1 MRQQRSLRLLT
12 VKAGIALSLL
22 GCSNAGTLP
31 ESTKAYEKAD
41 KIFHDGVH
49 RVEADRR
56 ARDAYAIGVQPDAM
70 WVSTNLIR
78 SNHIMPVSLQKSRYS
93 FVRGFKMTLK
103 DLSSYVTQVTGVN
116 VRRAPEL
123 IEKRITSSASTTVDG
138 SSVQPIADPSQQQN
152 TSDNDNELAE
162 FIPTD
167 VYRPNLTNVTLAEA
181 MDVITQEL
189 GIYWRYSRSEG
200 ITLYYFD
207 TASFTINEST
217 KTQTITKTST
227 TGQSG
232 SQTDTGSVDNSS
244 SLTVAQEIRG
254 NFWAE
259 AKPAIMEMRS
269 NYGRIVVNTGA
280 GGHIHVT
287 DSPDVI
293 AQVGKY
299 VEEQNRRFEREAR
312 IQLMIV
318 NVRKSSTDNFGL
330 NLNIVQ
336 DRVNREL
343 FNLTTTRG
351 AIDGGSG
358 LSVQNNRQNAFN
370 GSQLF
375 LDALSTQGKVS
386 VLRTEEFPVSNY
398 NAYNHKIGGV
408 SRFLSQ
414 ASTSDTGDDIV
425 ADNVIEDLFEGRG
438 VALLPKIQ
446 SPQRASFEIFIDES
460 SIASTEEIT
469 LGDGLISNAP
479 QTLNDEYSNT
489 LSFRNGQSRVLL
501 NYTFERSNRS
511 DSYTLKKTSC
521 ITGCNKESEYERN
534 YLLYVMTTW
543 IQ

>member
-1 MRQQRSLRLLT
+1 MIQQRTLRLLT
-12 VKAGIALSLL
+12 VKTIIALALV

-31 ESTKAYEKAD
+31 ESTKAYEKAE
-41 KIFHDGVH
+41 KIFHEGSQ
-49 RVEADRR
+49 RVEADRKT
-56 ARDAYAIGVQPDAM
+56 RDAYAINVQPDAV
-70 WVSTNLIR
+70 WVATDLIR
-78 SNHIMPVSLQKSRYS
+78 SNHIMPVSLQKNRYS
-93 FVRGFKMTLK
+93 FVRGDKMTLK
-103 DLSSYVTQVTGVN
+103 ELADYVSRVTGVN
-116 VRRAPEL
+116 IRRASEL
-123 IEKRITSSASTTVDG
+123 VEKRTTSTITSTVDAAG
-138 SSVQPIADPSQQQN
+138 VQPIVDPNQQQN
-152 TSDNDNELAE
+152 TSDNSNELAE
-162 FIPTD
+162 FISTD
-167 VYRPNLTNVTLAEA
+167 VYRPNLKNVTLAEA
-181 MDVITQEL
+181 MNTITQAL
-189 GIYWRYSRSEG
+189 GIYWRYSRTEG

-207 TASFTINEST
+207 TASFTINESI

-227 TGQSG
+227 TGQTG

-244 SLTVAQEIRG
+244 SLTVTQEIRG
-254 NFWAE
+254 NFWEKAE
-259 AKPAIMEMRS
+259 PAIMAMRS

-299 VEEQNRRFEREAR
+299 VDEQNRRFEREAR

-318 NVRKSSTDNFGL
+318 NVRKNSADNFAL

-351 AIDGGSG
+351 SIDGGSG
-358 LSVQNNRQNAFN
+358 LLVQNNRQNAFN

-398 NAYNHKIGGV
+398 NPYNHKIGGV

-414 ASTSDTGDDIV
+414 ASTSDTGDDVV

-438 VALLPKIQ
+438 VALYPKIQ
-446 SPQRASFEIFIDES
+446 SPERASFDIFIDES
-460 SIASTEEIT
+460 SIANTEEIT

-479 QTLNDEYSNT
+479 QTLNDEYQNT
-489 LSFRNGQSRVLL
+489 LSFRNGQSRVLW
-501 NYTFERSNRS
+501 NYTFERSNRNN
-511 DSYTLKKTSC
+511 SYTLKKSC
-521 ITGCNKESEYERN
+521 VGGCEKDSEYERN
-534 YLLYVMTTW
+534 YILYVMTTW